1 MLKNIFFIF
10 LLIFVTNSF
19 AFAETIQV
27 GKISLNLL
35 MPTGYTDETNELDQ
49 STIKVLEQDRMKF
62 LKRYYKNDSNINL
75 EHYIHIFINNELMQK
90 VHLQTE
96 KDLEKFLK
104 QVDEQVS
111 KVMNK
116 KLDVLIKKGNEI
128 YSEMQLNMKIDQ
140 PIVINTE
147 KGDKYISSIVLMK
160 MVNNKNEFLYYSL
173 FDSEVIYICNTF
185 FSMYSY
191 CNFLNFNDLHKR
203 VQEVKEQSKI
213 FRTMLFDNNQ
223 NEWQEDNSSTNNDSL
238 SLKHN
243 DDNKSILFIGAVLIV
258 ILGLFLTR
266 FLSNRGN
273 DQQKRKS
280 KIDLDK

>member
-1 MLKNIFFIF
+1 M
-10 LLIFVTNSF
+10 IFVTNSF

>member
-238 SLKHN
+238 RLKHN